1 MSEENVESFKRGTE
15 AYNRR
20 DLDELLN
27 TLDPEVVWHS
37 ALLIHSGARRP

>member
-20 DLDELLN
+20 DLDELLK
-27 TLDPEVVWHS
+27 TLDPEVES
-37 ALLIHSGARRP
+37 APGASTAGQ